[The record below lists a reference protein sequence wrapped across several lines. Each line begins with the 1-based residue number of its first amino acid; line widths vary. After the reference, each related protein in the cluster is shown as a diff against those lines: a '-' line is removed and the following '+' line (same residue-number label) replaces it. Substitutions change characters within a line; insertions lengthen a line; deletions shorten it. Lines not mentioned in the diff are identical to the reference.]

1 MIGGLDPMLP
11 FDVALAGALV
21 ALSWAVLTTADRFAM
36 VVLFIV
42 LGLMVALAWVRLGAP
57 DVALAEAAIGT
68 GVTGALLLATLRH
81 LRGPT
86 GASPAGEDDDGA
98 PAPVRWTV
106 AALVGGVTVAL
117 GAVVA
122 AVIRAPRP
130 DGLAG
135 PVAENLAASGVD
147 HAVTAVLLNF
157 RAHDTLMEV
166 VVLLVAV
173 IVVWAIDRGLAP
185 AHDPAGA
192 AIDLGPVQAGFA
204 RLALPAAVVLGVYL
218 LWAGAH
224 APGGAFQAGAVLAAV
239 GIMAVLTGRWRP
251 AARHRARARLV
262 FGLGAAV
269 FVLVALGVG
278 LGPGVAYE
286 YPAPLAKP
294 LILGIEAAVTLSIA
308 ATLAALFFGREP
320 APEEPRP

>member
-1 MIGGLDPMLP
+1 MTGIDPMLP
-11 FDVALAGALV
+11 FDVVLALALV
-21 ALSWAVLTTADRFAM
+21 ALSRAVLVAADRFAM

-57 DVALAEAAIGT
+57 DVALAEAAIGA

-81 LRGPT
+81 LRGPE
-86 GASPAGEDDDGA
+86 AAPA
-98 PAPVRWTV
+98 PAPVRAAVGVLV
-106 AALVGGVTVAL
+106 AGVTVAL

-122 AVIRAPRP
+122 AVATAPRP

-135 PVAENLAASGVD
+135 PVADALPDSGVE

-185 AHDPAGA
+185 AHDPAAGSA
-192 AIDLGPVQAGFA
+192 PEGLGPIQAGHA
-204 RLALPAAVVLGVYL
+204 RLALPAAAVLGIYL

-224 APGGAFQAGAVLAAV
+224 APGGAFQGGAVLSAV
-239 GIMAVLTGRWRP
+239 GIMAVLAGRWRP
-251 AARHRARARLV
+251 APRHRARARAV

-286 YPAPLAKP
+286 YPPHLAKP

-320 APEEPRP
+320 APASGAAPRGRRA

>member
-1 MIGGLDPMLP
+1 MSGIDPMLP
-11 FDVALAGALV
+11 FDVALALALV
-21 ALSWAVLTTADRFAM
+21 ALSWAVLAAADRFAM

-57 DVALAEAAIGT
+57 DVALAEAAIGA

-81 LRGPT
+81 LRGPE
-86 GASPAGEDDDGA
+86 AA
-98 PAPVRWTV
+98 PAPGPVRWSV
-106 AALVGGVTVAL
+106 AALVAGVTVAL
-117 GAVVA
+117 GAVVV
-122 AVIRAPRP
+122 AVATAPRP
-130 DGLAG
+130 EGLAG
-135 PVAENLAASGVD
+135 PVRDNLPASGVE

-166 VVLLVAV
+166 VVLLIAV
-173 IVVWAIDRGLAP
+173 IVVWAVDRGLAA
-185 AHDPAGA
+185 AHDPAAGPEA
-192 AIDLGPVQAGFA
+192 DGLGPVQAGYA
-204 RLALPAAVVLGVYL
+204 RLALPAAVVLGIYL

-224 APGGAFQAGAVLAAV
+224 APGGAFQAGAVLSAV
-239 GIMAVLTGRWRP
+239 GIMAVLAGRWRP
-251 AARHRARARLV
+251 EAHHRAWARAV

-286 YPAPLAKP
+286 YPPHLAKP
-294 LILGIEAAVTLSIA
+294 LILAIEAAVTLSIA

-320 APEEPRP
+320 APVSRSRGRRP